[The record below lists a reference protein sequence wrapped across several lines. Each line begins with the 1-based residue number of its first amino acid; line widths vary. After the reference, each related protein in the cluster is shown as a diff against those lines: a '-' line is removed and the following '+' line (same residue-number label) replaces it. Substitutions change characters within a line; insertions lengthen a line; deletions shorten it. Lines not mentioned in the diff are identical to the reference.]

1 MKMSLLS
8 PQLQAFIAVCQQK
21 TVHGASEKLFIT
33 QTAVTQRIKNLE
45 KSCNTTLFIRSRK
58 GMSLTVEGEAL
69 LRYCH
74 AVIELEGETLAQ
86 LQDGGKIIER
96 TITLC
101 APSSIMQSRIL
112 PSCLPIMKQYKN
124 LLFYFDVNDLE
135 KRHLLLKQGDCDFAI
150 INEEQLTPEMKFKK
164 LKPEEYILVCTSQW
178 HQRNLIDILS
188 NERIIDFE
196 PNDPVTSLYLHK
208 YQLTKYCKQGRYF
221 INNTQKLA
229 MLIEQGIG
237 YSVLTKE
244 FAKPL
249 LDNGKLISLNHSEP
263 FNVTPVLAWYHRPEP
278 ANYFSDIIE
287 VIA

>member
-1 MKMSLLS
+1 MSLLS
-8 PQLQAFIAVCQQK
+8 PQLQAFMAVCQQK
-21 TVHGASEKLFIT
+21 TVHSASEKLFIT
-33 QTAVTQRIKNLE
+33 QTAVTQRIKSLE

-58 GMSLTVEGEAL
+58 GMSLTAEGEAL

-96 TITLC
+96 AITIS
-101 APSSIMQSRIL
+101 APSSIMQSRVL
-112 PSCLPIMKQYKN
+112 PACLPIMRQYKN

-135 KRHLLLKQGDCDFAI
+135 KRHHLLKQGDCDFAI
-150 INEEQLTPEMKFKK
+150 ISEEHLTPQMKFKR
-164 LKPEEYILVCTSQW
+164 LKPEEYILVCTSKW
-178 HQRNLIDILS
+178 RQRNLMDILS

-196 PNDPVTSLYLHK
+196 PNDPVTSLYLQK
-208 YQLTKYCKQGRYF
+208 YQLTQHCKQGRYF

-237 YSVLTKE
+237 YSVLTTE
-244 FAKPL
+244 FAKPFI
-249 LDNGKLISLNHSEP
+249 DNGKLISINQSES

-278 ANYFSDIIE
+278 ASYFNEIINA
-287 VIA
+287 IP